1 VKIIDID
8 LLIEKGVDKMKKDIE
23 FKSEGVTIRGE
34 FHIPEKGKK
43 PFPVLVMAGG
53 WCYVK
58 EIVMPHYAKFF
69 LDEGVACLLIDYRY
83 FGASDGEPRQHLD
96 PWKQIEDYKNGVS
109 FVQTLPEVDP
119 ARVGVWGISYSGGH
133 ALIVG
138 ATDPRVKC
146 IVSMIPVIDGHEMI
160 KRAHGTLGFRKITKA
175 LLEDRK
181 KRFENPSNRG
191 YIPMSAVDPE
201 KTLCSLP
208 WPEVFE
214 VFSQIQ
220 KTEAPRHEHRNT
232 IESVELCMSYTVL
245 PYLNRILDT
254 PTLMIVAE
262 GDDLTQWDQEINA
275 FSKIASQIKKL
286 YIVPKTTHMTLYSDR
301 ARLEMAGKVAGDWVA
316 EHFVRPY
323 K

>member
-1 VKIIDID
+1 
-8 LLIEKGVDKMKKDIE
+8 MRKDIE
-23 FKSEGVTIRGE
+23 FKSEGVTVRGD
-34 FHIPEKGKK
+34 FYIPEKGKA
-43 PFPVLVMAGG
+43 PYPALVMAGG

-69 LDEGVACLLIDYRY
+69 LDEGIACLLIDYRT
-83 FGASDGEPRQHLD
+83 FGVSDGEPRQHLD
-96 PWKQIEDYKNGVS
+96 PWKQIEDYKNAVS
-109 FVQTLPEVDP
+109 FAETLPEIDP
-119 ARVGVWGISYSGGH
+119 TRVGVWGISYSGGH

-146 IVSMIPVIDGHEMI
+146 IVSMIPVIDGYEFI
-160 KRAHGTLGFRKITKA
+160 KHAHGTLGFRRITRA

-181 KRFENPSNRG
+181 KRFENPSKRG
-191 YIPMSAVDPE
+191 YIPMSAVDPD

-208 WPEVFE
+208 WPEVYE
-214 VFSQIQ
+214 VFTQIQ

-254 PTLMIVAE
+254 PTIMIVAE

-275 FSKIASQIKKL
+275 FSKIASQEKKL
-286 YIVPKTTHMTLYSDR
+286 YIVPKTTHMTLYSDQ
-301 ARLEMAGKVAGDWVA
+301 ARLEMAGKVASSWVA
-316 EHFVRPY
+316 DHFVKPY